1 MRLPAPRWPG
11 VLRRSRPAAER
22 PVSDRP
28 APGRPPGR
36 RPALRRPRLKPMKE
50 RNPVAVSL
58 VGLLV
63 LALIGLAA
71 YNADSLP
78 LIGGGTTYTADF
90 SESAGLRDGDEVR
103 IAGVKVGEVSG
114 VSLDG
119 AKVKVAFKVKDAWI
133 GDASTAAIA
142 IKTLL
147 GEKYLAIDPLG
158 SARQDPGHRIPLS
171 RTTSPY
177 DVTQAFEGLSNTI
190 GEIDTAQLAKSFETI
205 SDTFKDSPPDVRTA
219 VSGLS
224 ALSRTVSQRDTQ
236 LAQLLKGSEQLTKTL
251 ANRKSSFETL
261 IDDGGLLLGEL
272 KQRRDAIQALLSGT
286 RGLGTQ
292 LTGLVKDNQAQ
303 LAPTLMALGRV
314 TDVLVKNQQGLDR
327 TLALAGPYYRLV
339 GNAVGN
345 GRWFDT
351 YICGLVPRN
360 YLPAKSLPTTGC
372 MPPKNG
378 GYP

>member
-1 MRLPAPRWPG
+1 MRRA
-11 VLRRSRPAAER
+11 
-22 PVSDRP
+22 
-28 APGRPPGR
+28 
-36 RPALRRPRLKPMKE
+36 RLKPMKE

-58 VGLLV
+58 VGLLI
-63 LALIGLAA
+63 LALIGVAA
-71 YNADSLP
+71 YHADSLP
-78 LIGGGTTYTADF
+78 FIGGGTTYSADF

-103 IAGVKVGEVSG
+103 IAGVKVGEVSA

-158 SARQDPGHRIPLS
+158 NARQNPDSRIPLA

-190 GEIDTAQLAKSFETI
+190 GDIDTAQLAKSFETI
-205 SDTFKDSPPDVRTA
+205 SDTFKNSPPDVRTA

-224 ALSRTVSQRDTQ
+224 ALSRTVSQRDAQ

-251 ANRKSSFETL
+251 AHRKSSFETL

-272 KQRRDAIQALLSGT
+272 KQRRDAIQALLTGT

-292 LTGLVKDNQAQ
+292 LTGLVKDNTAQ
-303 LAPTLMALGRV
+303 LKPTLAALGRV
-314 TDVLVKNQQGLDR
+314 TDVLVKNQQGLER

-339 GNAVGN
+339 GNTIGN

-360 YLPAKSLPTTGC
+360 YLPAKSLPGTGC

>member
-1 MRLPAPRWPG
+1 
-11 VLRRSRPAAER
+11 
-22 PVSDRP
+22 
-28 APGRPPGR
+28 
-36 RPALRRPRLKPMKE
+36 MKE

-71 YNADSLP
+71 YHADSLP
-78 LIGGGTTYTADF
+78 LIGGGTTYSADF
-90 SESAGLRDGDEVR
+90 TESAGLRDGDEVR
-103 IAGVKVGEVSG
+103 IAGVKVGEVKD
-114 VSLDG
+114 VALDG
-119 AKVKVAFKVKDAWI
+119 AKVKVTFRVEDAWI

-147 GEKYLAIDPLG
+147 GEKYLAVDPLG
-158 SARQDPGHRIPLS
+158 SAEQDPGHRIPLS

-190 GEIDTAQLAKSFETI
+190 GAIDTAQLAKSFETI
-205 SDTFKDSPPDVRTA
+205 SDTFKDSPPEVRTA

-224 ALSRTVSQRDTQ
+224 ALSKTVSQRDTQ
-236 LAQLLKGSEQLTKTL
+236 LAQLLKSSEQLTKTL

-272 KQRRDAIQALLSGT
+272 RQRRDAIQALLTGT

-292 LTGLVKDNQAQ
+292 LTGLVKDNQRQ
-303 LAPTLMALGRV
+303 LGPTLAALGRV

-339 GNAVGN
+339 GNTVGS

-351 YICGLVPRN
+351 YICGLVPRT

>member
-1 MRLPAPRWPG
+1 MRL
-11 VLRRSRPAAER
+11 
-22 PVSDRP
+22 
-28 APGRPPGR
+28 
-36 RPALRRPRLKPMKE
+36 PALRRPRLKPMKE

-63 LALIGLAA
+63 LALIGVGA
-71 YNADSLP
+71 YHADSLP
-78 LIGGGTTYTADF
+78 FIGGGTTYSADF

-114 VSLDG
+114 VALDG
-119 AKVKVAFKVKDAWI
+119 AKVKVSFKVKDAWI

-158 SARQDPGHRIPLS
+158 GARQNPGRRIPLT

-190 GEIDTAQLAKSFETI
+190 GDIDTAQLAKSFETI
-205 SDTFKDSPPDVRTA
+205 SDTFKNSPPDVRTA

-224 ALSRTVSQRDTQ
+224 ALSRTVSQRDAQ

-251 ANRKSSFETL
+251 AHRKSSFETL

-272 KQRRDAIQALLSGT
+272 RQRRDAIQALLTGT

-292 LTGLVKDNQAQ
+292 LTGLVKDNTAQ
-303 LAPTLMALGRV
+303 LKPTLAALGRV
-314 TDVLVKNQQGLDR
+314 TDVLVKNQQGLER

-339 GNAVGN
+339 GNTVGN

-351 YICGLVPRN
+351 YLCGLVPRN
-360 YLPAKSLPTTGC
+360 YLPAKSLPGTGC

>member
-1 MRLPAPRWPG
+1 
-11 VLRRSRPAAER
+11 
-22 PVSDRP
+22 
-28 APGRPPGR
+28 
-36 RPALRRPRLKPMKE
+36 MKE

-63 LALIGLAA
+63 LTLIGVAA

-78 LIGGGTTYTADF
+78 FIGGGTAYSADF

-103 IAGVKVGEVSG
+103 IAGVKVGEVSA

-119 AKVKVAFKVKDAWI
+119 AKVKVTFTVKDAWI
-133 GDASTAAIA
+133 GNASTAAIA

-158 SARQDPGHRIPLS
+158 TARQDPDRRIPLA

-177 DVTQAFEGLSNTI
+177 DVTQAFEGLGHTI
-190 GEIDTAQLAKSFETI
+190 GAIDTAQLAKSFETI
-205 SDTFKDSPPDVRTA
+205 SDTFKDSPPEVRTA
-219 VSGLS
+219 VTGLS
-224 ALSRTVSQRDTQ
+224 ALSKTVSERDGQ
-236 LAQLLKGSEQLTKTL
+236 LAQLLKGSAQLTKTL
-251 ANRKSSFETL
+251 ADKKSSFETL
-261 IDDGGLLLGEL
+261 INDGGLLLGEL
-272 KQRRDAIQALLSGT
+272 KQRRDAIQALLTGS

-292 LTGLVKDNQAQ
+292 LTGLVKDNSAQ
-303 LAPTLMALGRV
+303 LKPTLAALGRV
-314 TDVLVKNQQGLDR
+314 TDVLVKNQQGLDQ

-339 GNAVGN
+339 GNTIGN

-360 YLPAKSLPTTGC
+360 YLPAKSLPSTGC

>member
-1 MRLPAPRWPG
+1 
-11 VLRRSRPAAER
+11 
-22 PVSDRP
+22 
-28 APGRPPGR
+28 
-36 RPALRRPRLKPMKE
+36 MKE

-58 VGLLV
+58 VGLLL
-63 LALIGLAA
+63 LALIGVAA
-71 YNADSLP
+71 YNADALP
-78 LIGGGTTYTADF
+78 FIGGGTAYSADF

-114 VSLDG
+114 VSLVG
-119 AKVKVAFKVKDAWI
+119 AKVKVTFKVKHAWI

-158 SARQDPGHRIPLS
+158 TGKQDPGSRIPLA

-190 GEIDTAQLAKSFETI
+190 GDIDTARLAKSFETI
-205 SDTFKDSPPDVRTA
+205 SDTFKDSPPEVRTA
-219 VSGLS
+219 VTGLS
-224 ALSRTVSQRDTQ
+224 ALSKTVSQRDTQ
-236 LAQLLKGSEQLTKTL
+236 LAQLLKGSEELTKTL
-251 ANRKSSFETL
+251 ANKKSSFETL

-272 KQRRDAIQALLSGT
+272 KQRRDAIQALLTGT
-286 RGLGTQ
+286 RSLGTQ
-292 LTGLVKDNQAQ
+292 LTGLVKDNSAQ
-303 LAPTLMALGRV
+303 LKPTLTALGRV

-339 GNAVGN
+339 GNTLGN

-360 YLPAKSLPTTGC
+360 YLPAKSLPDHGC

>member
-1 MRLPAPRWPG
+1 MRPPAPRWP
-11 VLRRSRPAAER
+11 
-22 PVSDRP
+22 
-28 APGRPPGR
+28 
-36 RPALRRPRLKPMKE
+36 RPRLRLGPIKPMKE
-50 RNPVAVSL
+50 RNPVTVSL
-58 VGLLV
+58 VGLLL
-63 LALIGLAA
+63 LALVGFAA
-71 YNADSLP
+71 FNADSLP
-78 LIGGGTTYTADF
+78 FIGGGTTYSADF
-90 SESAGLRDGDEVR
+90 SESAGLRSGDEVR
-103 IAGVKVGEVSG
+103 IAGVKVGEVG
-114 VSLDG
+114 DVSLDG
-119 AKVKVAFKVKDAWI
+119 AKVKVTFKVKHAWI

-158 SARQDPGHRIPLS
+158 TAKQNPGSRIPLA

-190 GEIDTAQLAKSFETI
+190 GDIDTARLAKSFETI
-205 SDTFKDSPPDVRTA
+205 SETFKDSPPDVRTA

-224 ALSRTVSQRDTQ
+224 ALSKTVSQRDTQ

-272 KQRRDAIQALLSGT
+272 KQRRDAIQALLTGT

-292 LTGLVKDNQAQ
+292 LTGLVKDNAAQ
-303 LAPTLMALGRV
+303 LGPTLAALGRV

-339 GNAVGN
+339 GNALGN

-360 YLPAKSLPTTGC
+360 YLPANSLPGTGC

-378 GYP
+378 GYS

>member
-1 MRLPAPRWPG
+1 MRLPVPRRTRS
-11 VLRRSRPAAER
+11 LRPPRPA
-22 PVSDRP
+22 SKRP
-28 APGRPPGR
+28 ASR
-36 RPALRRPRLKPMKE
+36 RPTLKRPRLKPMKE

-58 VGLLV
+58 VGLLL
-63 LALIGLAA
+63 LALIGVAA

-78 LIGGGTTYTADF
+78 LIGGGTTYSADF

-119 AKVKVAFKVKDAWI
+119 AKVKVTFKVKHAWI

-158 SARQDPGHRIPLS
+158 TAKQDPGSRIPLA

-190 GEIDTAQLAKSFETI
+190 GDIDTAQLAKSFETI
-205 SDTFKDSPPDVRTA
+205 SDTFKDSPPEVRTA
-219 VSGLS
+219 VTGLS
-224 ALSRTVSQRDTQ
+224 ALSKTVSRRDTQ
-236 LAQLLKGSEQLTKTL
+236 LAQLLKGSEELTKTL

-272 KQRRDAIQALLSGT
+272 KQRRDAIQALLTGT

-292 LTGLVKDNQAQ
+292 LTGLVKDNAAQ
-303 LAPTLMALGRV
+303 LKPTLTALGRV
-314 TDVLVKNQQGLDR
+314 TDVLMKNRQGLDR

-339 GNAVGN
+339 GNTLGN

-360 YLPAKSLPTTGC
+360 YLPAKSLPDHGC